1 MNIKSSN
8 LQKLKNPMILIAI
21 IIFGW
26 IFLYYAVVNPV
37 IPYVFDDWRYFGFF
51 ESDPIPRL
59 GRWNITRILPEYLL
73 PLTGCLTAFIIYP
86 LVGDY
91 LVSASI
97 ALAILMALALT
108 AFYIAAYRLFHAL
121 CDNSA
126 LCTFVS
132 SMMMLLC
139 FAIFKYSPGGAGN
152 VHMFFA
158 DTYNL
163 YFFYVFPNILNSI
176 VVFMLVR
183 EIILCKSLSIDSEN
197 SLKSGLVLIG
207 IYFCIFSMLFSAGIL
222 LSFAV
227 SVIIIRFFSAFRQK
241 KKLSQK
247 IKILIIDL
255 IKNYNVVLIIIA
267 GMGTAMILELQSGRS
282 NADWDTIYTGSL
294 FSLEFAERIVI
305 SAKGLIGQIRFINKY
320 ILLIMLFIIFL
331 TLICC
336 FKRKDQQNT
345 IFKLSMICLIPLLF
359 LSVFYSLIAAKAGTD
374 RTELNYCIYGVF
386 FFGVL
391 LVSLL
396 SLYLLQEIPYSRI
409 FFPFI
414 SVIMVMIIFNS
425 TRWPYASFHAA
436 EKSKN
441 MNQVFSCIKEASE
454 LGCQSIELYVP
465 DDFPLP
471 FWATSRLSH
480 TLYFH
485 NITSTKITIQDVKY
499 STDNSFYYVV
509 Q

>member
-1 MNIKSSN
+1 MNTKNTKI
-8 LQKLKNPMILIAI
+8 QKLEKPLILISI
-21 IIFGW
+21 IVFGW
-26 IFLYYAVVNPV
+26 IFLYYAIVNPV
-37 IPYVFDDWRYFGFF
+37 IPYHFDDWRYFGFF

-73 PLTGCLTAFIIYP
+73 PLTGYLTAFIIYP

-91 LVSASI
+91 LASAGI

-108 AFYIAAYRLFHAL
+108 AFFIAVYRLFHVL

-139 FAIFKYSPGGAGN
+139 FAIFKHSPGAEN

-176 VVFMLVR
+176 VVFMLAR
-183 EIILCKSLSIDSEN
+183 EIILYKNLSIGSEN
-197 SLKSGLVLIG
+197 LLKSGVLLIG

-227 SVIIIRFFSAFRQK
+227 SVIIIRFFSAFQQK
-241 KKLSQK
+241 HKFSEK
-247 IKILIIDL
+247 IKNFFIDL
-255 IKNYNVVLIIIA
+255 IKNYNMVLFIVS
-267 GMGTAMILELQSGRS
+267 GMGMAMILELQSGRS
-282 NADWDTIYTGSL
+282 NADWETIYTGSV
-294 FSLEFAERIVI
+294 FSMDFIRRIAI
-305 SAKGLIGQIRFINKY
+305 SAKGLIGQIGFINKY
-320 ILLIMLFIIFL
+320 ILFIMLFIIFM
-331 TLICC
+331 TLIFC
-336 FKRKDQQNT
+336 FKRKDQQNPV
-345 IFKLSMICLIPLLF
+345 IRLALICFIPLVF
-359 LSVFYSLIAAKAGTD
+359 LSVFYSMIAAKAGTD

-391 LVSLL
+391 LISLL
-396 SLYLLQEIPYSRI
+396 SLYLLQEISYSHM
-409 FFPFI
+409 FFPFV
-414 SVIMVMIIFNS
+414 SVIMIMIIFNS

-436 EKSKN
+436 EKAKV
-441 MNQVFSCIKEASE
+441 MNQVISCINEASE
-454 LGCQSIELYVP
+454 LGCKSIELYVP

-471 FWATSRLSH
+471 LWATSRLSH

-485 NITSTKITIQDVKY
+485 NITSTKVTIQDVKC
-499 STDNSFYYVV
+499 STDDSFYYMVK
-509 Q
+509 